1 MKISLLNHNYINS
14 NFKQTGT
21 PTIDMGQLTGV
32 NSSVDTFVK
41 AKFEERKQDRI
52 NSLSSVIYDK
62 FTKSYNQKIKDIEK
76 FKHPY
81 NKALMLQKLA
91 QSYRTEGDVER
102 AGIILAKSFNVLNN
116 DLGYWED
123 EKKKLIENPDNF
135 KILKDFFYCSNN
147 TKAKYFVMKSIN
159 DLNNPKFLP
168 IAEDICEQDTDVTT
182 SNSTR
187 TIIEAKKFIN
197 KHYNLNILRKY
208 TDKNDFY
215 KIAVI
220 NLVNKWGL
228 ENNANIISQLCNDE
242 NLQISAL
249 AKNAIDNI
257 KRNPN
262 PIPQSEEDIKPKSE
276 YELPIK
282 YGFNLKD
289 IIISKED
296 LKALKFY
303 KNEFRLKDIITEIN
317 ESNDMSRTI
326 QFIKILGQ
334 RGYLSSHAKVVE
346 PKETDI
352 NPITKRKTEAYL
364 KIQVRNNYI
373 LNKPY

>member
-1 MKISLLNHNYINS
+1 MKISTMNNFFYKN
-14 NFKQTGT
+14 NFKQAPVTVN
-21 PTIDMGQLTGV
+21 ISQLTGV
-32 NSSVDTFVK
+32 DSKVDEFVNNR
-41 AKFEERKQDRI
+41 FENERQTKLQM
-52 NSLSSVIYDK
+52 LSSAV
-62 FTKSYNQKIKDIEK
+62 YNRFVNKYNEEINKIEK
-76 FKHPY
+76 FKNPY

-91 QSYRTEGDVER
+91 QSYRNEGDVER
-102 AGIILAKSFNVLNN
+102 AGIILAKSFNILNN
-116 DLGYWED
+116 NLGYWED
-123 EKKKLIENPDNF
+123 DKKKLIENPANF
-135 KILKDFFYCSNN
+135 KILQDFFYCSNN

-197 KHYNLNILRKY
+197 KHYNLNILQQY

-228 ENNANIISQLCNDE
+228 ENNANIISPLCNDE

-289 IIISKED
+289 TIISKED

-334 RGYLSSHAKVVE
+334 RGYLSSHAKVAE
-346 PKETDI
+346 PNETDI

>member
-1 MKISLLNHNYINS
+1 
-14 NFKQTGT
+14 
-21 PTIDMGQLTGV
+21 
-32 NSSVDTFVK
+32 
-41 AKFEERKQDRI
+41 
-52 NSLSSVIYDK
+52 
-62 FTKSYNQKIKDIEK
+62 
-76 FKHPY
+76 
-81 NKALMLQKLA
+81 
-91 QSYRTEGDVER
+91 
-102 AGIILAKSFNVLNN
+102 
-116 DLGYWED
+116 
-123 EKKKLIENPDNF
+123 
-135 KILKDFFYCSNN
+135 
-147 TKAKYFVMKSIN
+147 MKSIN

-197 KHYNLNILRKY
+197 KHYNLNILRQY

-228 ENNANIISQLCNDE
+228 ENNANIISKLCNDE

-262 PIPQSEEDIKPKSE
+262 PISQSEEDIQPKSE

-289 IIISKED
+289 TIISKED

-303 KNEFRLKDIITEIN
+303 KNDFSLKDIVTEIKK
-317 ESNDMSRTI
+317 SDDKTRTM

-334 RGYLSSHAKVVE
+334 RGYLSSHAELVE
-346 PKETDI
+346 PNETDI
-352 NPITKRKTEAYL
+352 NPITKRKAEAYL
-364 KIQVRNNYI
+364 KIKIRNNYI
-373 LNKPY
+373 LNKLS

>member
-1 MKISLLNHNYINS
+1 MKISTMNNFSYKN
-14 NFKQTGT
+14 NFKQTPVT
-21 PTIDMGQLTGV
+21 VNISKLTGV
-32 NSSVDTFVK
+32 DSKVDEFVK
-41 AKFEERKQDRI
+41 NRFENEKQTKLQM
-52 NSLSSVIYDK
+52 LSSAV
-62 FTKSYNQKIKDIEK
+62 YNRFVNKYNEEINKIEK
-76 FKHPY
+76 FKNPY

-91 QSYRTEGDVER
+91 QSYRNEGDVER
-102 AGIILAKSFNVLNN
+102 AGIILAKSFNILNN
-116 DLGYWED
+116 NLGYWED
-123 EKKKLIENPDNF
+123 DKKKLIENPANF
-135 KILKDFFYCSNN
+135 KILQDFFYCSNN

-197 KHYNLNILRKY
+197 KHYNLNILQQY

-228 ENNANIISQLCNDE
+228 ENNANIISPLCNDE

-289 IIISKED
+289 TIISKED

-334 RGYLSSHAKVVE
+334 RGYLSSHAKVAE
-346 PKETDI
+346 PNETDI

>member
-1 MKISLLNHNYINS
+1 MKISLLNHNFINN
-14 NFKQTGT
+14 NFKQTNT
-21 PTIDMGQLTGV
+21 STIDMGQLTGV

-62 FTKSYNQKIKDIEK
+62 FTKTYNQKIKDIEK

-91 QSYRTEGDVER
+91 QSYRNEGDVER
-102 AGIILAKSFNVLNN
+102 AGIILAKSFNILNSN
-116 DLGYWED
+116 LGYWED
-123 EKKKLIENPDNF
+123 DKKKLIENPNNF

-159 DLNNPKFLP
+159 DLNNPEFLP

-197 KHYNLNILRKY
+197 KHYNLNILRQY

-228 ENNANIISQLCNDE
+228 ENNANIISKLCNDE

-262 PIPQSEEDIKPKSE
+262 PLPQSEEDIKPKSE

-282 YGFNLKD
+282 YGFNLRD
-289 IIISKED
+289 AIISKED

-334 RGYLSSHAKVVE
+334 RGYLASHAKVVE
-346 PKETDI
+346 PNETDI

>member
-1 MKISLLNHNYINS
+1 MKISELNNFSYKF
-14 NFKQTGT
+14 NFKQSPVNINIGL
-21 PTIDMGQLTGV
+21 LTGID
-32 NSSVDTFVK
+32 NKVDEFVK
-41 AKFEERKQDRI
+41 NKFENEKKTKSQT
-52 NSLSSVIYDK
+52 LSSLVYDK
-62 FTKSYNQKIKDIEK
+62 FTRSYDSAISKIEK
-76 FKHPY
+76 FKNPY
-81 NKALMLQKLA
+81 NKALILNKLA
-91 QSYRTEGDVER
+91 QSYRNNDDVER
-102 AGIILAKSFNVLNN
+102 AGIILAKSFNILKNN
-116 DLGYWED
+116 LGYWED
-123 EKKKLIENPDNF
+123 DKKKLVENPANF

-147 TKAKYFVMKSIN
+147 NNAKYFVMKSIN

-168 IAEDICEQDTDVTT
+168 IAEDICEQDTDITT
-182 SNSTR
+182 LNSTK
-187 TIIEAKKFIN
+187 TIREAKKLIN
-197 KHYNLNILRKY
+197 KYYNLGILRQY

-228 ENNANIISQLCNDE
+228 ENNANIIFKLCNDE

-262 PIPQSEEDIKPKSE
+262 PIPQSEEDMQPKGE
-276 YELPIK
+276 YELPVK

-289 IIISKED
+289 VIISKEN
-296 LKALKFY
+296 LKTLKFF
-303 KNEFRLKDIITEIN
+303 KNEYRLKDIITEIN
-317 ESNDMSRTI
+317 ESNDITRTI

-346 PKETDI
+346 PNETDL
-352 NPITKRKTEAYL
+352 NALTKRKTEAYL

-373 LNKPY
+373 LNQQ